1 MEYINFDSTKETPRT
16 PSPSRRID
24 EEVPTVTKD
33 TTERELMKITI
44 RNNAVWD
51 NMKYKAVPIQGR
63 IILDENGM
71 IVDNPQEIEQFTH
84 RDEELF
90 LNNKWKKPIY
100 DRHGNN
106 ITGRHATMF
115 DTHAPT
121 RPNKGSKRR
130 LMGGRKKRTTKHKK
144 KNK

>member
-1 MEYINFDSTKETPRT
+1 MEYYNFDNEKEAPTTP
-16 PSPSRRID
+16 PPSRRID

-33 TTERELMKITI
+33 TTARELMQITR

-51 NMKYKAVPIQGR
+51 SMKYKAVPIQGR
-63 IILDENGM
+63 IILDDKGM

-90 LNNKWKKPIY
+90 LNNQWKKPIY

-115 DTHAPT
+115 DTLPPT
-121 RPNKGSKRR
+121 RPQKGTKRR
-130 LMGGRKKRTTKHKK
+130 INGGRKKRTTKHKK